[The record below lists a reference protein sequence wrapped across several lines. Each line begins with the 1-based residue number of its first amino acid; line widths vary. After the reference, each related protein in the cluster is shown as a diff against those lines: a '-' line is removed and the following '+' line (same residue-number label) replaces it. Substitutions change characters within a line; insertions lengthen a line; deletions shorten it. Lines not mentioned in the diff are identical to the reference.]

1 MDASDDVIHQP
12 IRLRV
17 MAALTACDP
26 SGEGLDFTQLK
37 KLTGATDGNL
47 GAHLDHL
54 ARAGYVEVT
63 KAFVGRRPRTTV
75 KASAQGRAAF
85 ARHVAFLKSI
95 IEAARSWS
103 RLILPQ
109 TPPCAGPPC
118 GSECLGR
125 GPRF

>member
-1 MDASDDVIHQP
+1 MDGPDDVIHQP

-17 MAALTACDP
+17 MAALTACNP
-26 SGEGLDFTQLK
+26 SDEGLDFTQLK

-75 KASAQGRAAF
+75 KASTQGRAAF
-85 ARHVAFLKSI
+85 SRHVAFLKAI
-95 IEAARSWS
+95 I
-103 RLILPQ
+103 
-109 TPPCAGPPC
+109 AGA
-118 GSECLGR
+118 
-125 GPRF
+125 